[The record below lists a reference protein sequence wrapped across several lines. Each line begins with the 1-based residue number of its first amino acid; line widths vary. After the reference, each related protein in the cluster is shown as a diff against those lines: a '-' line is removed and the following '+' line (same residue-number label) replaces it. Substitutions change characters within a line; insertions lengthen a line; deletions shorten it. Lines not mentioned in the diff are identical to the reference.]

1 MKKLIIAAAAI
12 LSAASLQ
19 AQSQVIAH
27 RGYHA
32 KEGAARNTIASLI
45 NAQELGVYGSE
56 CDVNLTADGELVVIH
71 GPWLGEKDDP
81 DRLNVQKSDLAT
93 LRSKRLENGE
103 VVPTLEEYLTQA
115 EKSADCKL
123 IIEIKDHDT
132 PQIET
137 KVVKMVLDAVK
148 RHKLQ
153 DRVEYIAFREHVCNE
168 LIRLAPNG
176 TKVAYLN
183 GTLNPKYLKAAGYTG
198 LDYKIDVL
206 RKHPKWIDE
215 AHKLGLTVNVWT
227 VNSTED
233 LQWVID
239 RKVDYITT
247 DNPVEAMRLA
257 GE

>member
-1 MKKLIIAAAAI
+1 MKKLIFAAAA
-12 LSAASLQ
+12 LFSVTALQ

-27 RGYHA
+27 RGFHA
-32 KEGAARNTIASLI
+32 KEGAARNTIASLA
-45 NAQELGVYGSE
+45 NAQQLGVYGSE
-56 CDVNLTADGELVVIH
+56 CDVNLTADDQLVVIH
-71 GPWLGEKDDP
+71 GPWLGEKNDP
-81 DRLNVQKSDLAT
+81 DRLNVQQSDLAT
-93 LRSKRLENGE
+93 LRSKKLENGE
-103 VVPTLEEYLTQA
+103 AVPTLDEYLDQA
-115 EKSADCKL
+115 AKDPRCKL

-153 DRVEYIAFREHVCNE
+153 NQVEYIAFREHVCNE
-168 LIRLAPNG
+168 LIRLVPNG

-206 RKHPKWIDE
+206 KKHPKWIEE

-227 VNSTED
+227 VNTTED
-233 LQWVID
+233 LKWVID
-239 RKVDYITT
+239 HKVDYITT
-247 DNPVEAMRLA
+247 DNPEEALRLA
-257 GE
+257 EK